1 MVMYDGNACI
11 TLQEWY
17 DSGLTADQF
26 KKDSRAGLLK
36 IARRGLQ
43 GSTLIIYNSIVREER
58 KKMIEGIVGK
68 SLERLAAEPKP
79 ETAVANTEDAEW
91 LRSQNLGEETVRK
104 CLAQIGVFRS
114 IQEHYGKAVTIHAQL
129 GTRVR
134 LKEFWNGELKWQIRE
149 TLNDDGRFA
158 GATTYKN
165 VTSLQRAFKRFTTE
179 GRKAVLPKNLGNTN
193 GLKAV
198 RPVENLILALWR
210 MHDKPFCR
218 KVYDIYHQW
227 LSGGKTVYDQETGEV
242 FSPEDYD
249 AKPVSDS
256 TIWRIL
262 HSNDNYTAVY
272 PDRNG
277 HFDYQNALRPKHRR
291 KHGTFSLSKISMD
304 DVALSRHTAKGWAY
318 KYIAVDVVSGYY
330 FRPAYVMGKPN
341 ADTVIEAFRYMFIE
355 LMELGLGIPMELEV
369 EHHLMSNFDF
379 LDQLFP
385 FVRFCNSP
393 TEKRAEHNIKSLKW
407 GTAKK
412 NGHTRGR
419 WYAKHEA
426 YRSIRTKV
434 DGDYPEPE
442 YDLRT
447 VIADDL
453 SDIEK
458 HNNELHP
465 DQKNFPGMT
474 RRDVLIKCKNPNC
487 QKIEPK
493 TLFRYIGNETATSIR
508 NNDYVRC
515 CNGEYG
521 LTDFAGLN
529 KLKPNNKRVTA
540 YWLPNDDGSVGTVYL
555 WQGDTFIGEAENR
568 ENYAYNECQ
577 AERTEEDEAKMLEQN
592 KRIAKFDKMMRER
605 RKELPK
611 VGILE
616 EDVIE
621 EEIADKADEPSAL
634 QIQENPQPKG
644 YEEDEFSSEY
654 DSEDLGAWALELM

>member
-58 KKMIEGIVGK
+58 RKMIEGIVGK

-79 ETAVANTEDAEW
+79 ETAAANTEDAEW

-149 TLNDDGRFA
+149 TLN
-158 GATTYKN
+158 
-165 VTSLQRAFKRFTTE
+165 
-179 GRKAVLPKNLGNTN
+179 TN

-198 RPVENLILALWR
+198 RPIENLILALWR
-210 MHDKPFCR
+210 MHDKPFCS

-242 FSPEDYD
+242 FSPEDYG

-341 ADTVIEAFRYMFIE
+341 ADTVIETFRYMFIE

-434 DGDYPEPE
+434 DGG
-442 YDLRT
+442 
-447 VIADDL
+447 
-453 SDIEK
+453 
-458 HNNELHP
+458 HP
-465 DQKNFPGMT
+465 
-474 RRDVLIKCKNPNC
+474 
-487 QKIEPK
+487 
-493 TLFRYIGNETATSIR
+493 
-508 NNDYVRC
+508 
-515 CNGEYG
+515 
-521 LTDFAGLN
+521 FAG
-529 KLKPNNKRVTA
+529 
-540 YWLPNDDGSVGTVYL
+540 GS
-555 WQGDTFIGEAENR
+555 
-568 ENYAYNECQ
+568 
-577 AERTEEDEAKMLEQN
+577 
-592 KRIAKFDKMMRER
+592 IAMR
-605 RKELPK
+605 
-611 VGILE
+611 
-616 EDVIE
+616 
-621 EEIADKADEPSAL
+621 SAL
-634 QIQENPQPKG
+634 DKS
-644 YEEDEFSSEY
+644 DKS
-654 DSEDLGAWALELM
+654 AVR